1 MQIKFDYRFDTNGF
15 FTEER
20 KAALNLAG
28 DIWSIL
34 LQDDFAPVPVG
45 AEFTVKNPQTGTDET
60 IVLEE
65 AIDDLVI
72 FVGASSEP
80 FDGVGVG
87 NAVSET
93 GELNSLA
100 QAQYD
105 GVNLQGDIFQRRISN
120 NFRQKGAVTDFEPW
134 VGTISFA
141 TNPTPEW
148 DFSLS
153 DPNLDR
159 FDFVSIALHE
169 IGHILGVGTAPI
181 FEVLGSGGAFDGVNA
196 REVNDDNPIPLD
208 ANLGHIDEGFKD
220 NKVLLD
226 SILKAG
232 RQSPTETDLAV
243 LADIGYEI
251 AGFTKQGELP
261 EIATAE
267 GEFISGAA
275 IAQMIDGLA
284 GDDEINGNI
293 GSDTLLG
300 DDGNDTLFGFAE
312 ADELSGGSGDDLL
325 NGNIGSDTLLGDDGN
340 DTLYGEDDN
349 DLLFGG
355 LGTDRL
361 QGDLGDDTL
370 RGDDGNDTLLGGEN
384 NDLIVGNSGE
394 DQLQG
399 DVGNDILRGGEADD
413 TLLGEAGDDI
423 LEGGMD
429 DDSLFGAA
437 GSDRFE
443 FGLDFGSDRVN
454 DFTIGEDA
462 IVISADYDFATGTYD
477 LNDPSEILSAI
488 TDTGEVT
495 DSTESFTEITPRDSN
510 TITVVHDE
518 EALTTEDFEI
528 YFPFQPQL
536 TVTPSGFNV
545 QLSQDVNLNRL
556 NLYRGI
562 DSNASISDLRL
573 VGESTG
579 DIAGSLIAQDDTLT
593 FVKTDGVLAPDNY
606 TLTLFS
612 RSNGFISNTGELL
625 DGDLDGIAGDN
636 FVTQFTV
643 EDTEQRVLS
652 LDDFSRGI
660 RQINSPLNNE
670 NIAIS
675 LNDGAEITAVDF
687 TLTYDAAILTIE
699 DIILNSAIADDWTI
713 TTEELTNPGTA
724 MVSLSGTTPLDS
736 GEIDDLVQLEAIA
749 PETATNGGSGVLTLE
764 EVSLNNG
771 EIAAIGDTA
780 YQQVAYLGD
789 TNNDLNYTDTDV
801 YNISLLATGISDG
814 LDDFGLTNPQIVADI
829 NGDGVIS
836 AFDGYFVTQLEII

>member
-1 MQIKFDYRFDTNGF
+1 MEIKFDYRFDTNRF

-45 AEFTVKNPQTGTDET
+45 AEFTVKNPQTGTSET

-80 FDGVGVG
+80 FNGVRVG

-93 GELNSLA
+93 GNLNSLA

-105 GVNLQGDIFQRRISN
+105 GVDLQGDIFQRRISN

-141 TNPTPEW
+141 TNPAPEW
-148 DFSLS
+148 DFSLRNS
-153 DPNLDR
+153 NLEK

-181 FEVLGSGGAFDGVNA
+181 FDVLGSGASFDGVNA
-196 REVNDDNPIPLD
+196 REVNSGNPIPLE
-208 ANLGHIDEGFKD
+208 ANLGHIDEGFRD
-220 NKVLLD
+220 NSVLLD

-251 AGFTKQGELP
+251 ALFTKQGELP

-275 IAQMIDGLA
+275 INQMIDGLA
-284 GDDEINGNI
+284 GDDEIRGNI

-300 DDGNDTLFGFAE
+300 DEGNDTLFGFAE
-312 ADELSGGSGDDLL
+312 ADELSGGAGDDLL
-325 NGNIGSDTLLGDDGN
+325 NGNEGNDTLLGDDGN

-355 LGTDRL
+355 LGKDLL

-384 NDLIVGNSGE
+384 NDLIFGNSGE

-399 DVGNDILRGGEADD
+399 DIGNDILRGGEASD
-413 TLLGEAGDDI
+413 TLLGEAGDDTI
-423 LEGGMD
+423 EGGMG

-443 FGLDFGSDRVN
+443 FGLDFGSDRIN
-454 DFTIGEDA
+454 DYTVGEDA
-462 IVISADYDFATGTYD
+462 IVVSAEYNFATNTYD

-488 TDTGEVT
+488 TDTGAVA
-495 DSTESFTEITPRDSN
+495 DSTNSFTEITLRDSN
-510 TITVVHDE
+510 TITIVHDE

-536 TVTPSGFNV
+536 TATSSGFTV
-545 QLSQDVNLNRL
+545 RLSQELNLNKL

-562 DSNASISDLRL
+562 DSNASISDLQL

-579 DIAGSLIAQDDTLT
+579 DIAGSLVAQDDTLT
-593 FVKTDGVLAPDNY
+593 FIKTDGVLAPDDY

-612 RSNGFISNTGELL
+612 RSNGFVSNTGELL

-643 EDTEQRVLS
+643 EDTEQKVIS
-652 LDDFSRGI
+652 LDDFSKGI
-660 RQINSPLNNE
+660 RQINSPLNND
-670 NIAIS
+670 IAIS
-675 LNDGAEITAVDF
+675 LNDGAEVTAVDF
-687 TLTYDAAILTIE
+687 TLTYDPAILAIE
-699 DIILNSAIADDWTI
+699 DIILNLAIADDWTI
-713 TTEELTNPGTA
+713 TTEDLTSPGTVR
-724 MVSLSGTTPLDS
+724 VSLSGTTSLES
-736 GEIDDLVQLEAIA
+736 GEIELVQLQAIA

-780 YQQVAYLGD
+780 YQQVAYIGD

-814 LDDFGLTNPQIVADI
+814 LTAFDLTNPLIIADI

-836 AFDGYFVTQLEII
+836 AFDGYLATQIEII